1 MLKQRSKFW
10 NAHFTV
16 SLNYGLDNVLFVI
29 QMMSKRQ
36 LVVLAMLVS
45 VIIMAAP
52 VSAIFG
58 QGQVQATP
66 AEQLVEVADRAEQQ
80 VKNLIDLVYA
90 NETALDT
97 IEDVGL
103 LDELESNV
111 TLYHEGVGNL
121 TAAHD
126 ALELA
131 DYEGA
136 VDYATEAL
144 SIFREVFSSIH
155 IILED
160 AGLQKCELV
169 DCQGLLDAM
178 TRQLQRIDRL
188 REILPEDAPE
198 EIKQLLDDAE
208 ALLDIDAARA
218 LLLEGKVTEVKDT
231 LQEAKELIS
240 QVYDYLKEQA
250 EGLNAWRIDCYCER
264 VRERIR
270 ERFRNGYQ
278 SEIDFT
284 DVLEAFGYQSEN
296 QFMETLENMIQTVQ
310 GKKSDFDNALQDL
323 DAIGQMVQEM
333 DQALT
338 QKMNQYQN
346 GSGSGGNGSGNG
358 NIGNNYARGG
368 NGNGGNEGN
377 GQ

>member
-1 MLKQRSKFW
+1 M
-10 NAHFTV
+10 
-16 SLNYGLDNVLFVI
+16 SLNYGLANVLIVI

-45 VIIMAAP
+45 VMITAAP

-58 QGQVQATP
+58 QGQVQATS
-66 AEQLVEVADRAEQQ
+66 AEQLVEVADSAEQQ

-97 IEDVGL
+97 IEAAGL
-103 LDELESNV
+103 LDALEGNV
-111 TLYHEGVGNL
+111 TLYDEGVGNL
-121 TAAHD
+121 TAAQE
-126 ALELA
+126 ALDLE

-136 VDYATEAL
+136 VDYATDAL

-155 IILED
+155 VILED

-178 TRQLQRIDRL
+178 TRQLERIDRL

-198 EIKQLLDDAE
+198 EIVQLLDDAE
-208 ALLDIDAARA
+208 ALLDVDAART
-218 LLLEGKVTEVKDT
+218 LLLEGKTTEVRDT

-250 EGLNAWRIDCYCER
+250 EGLNAWRIDGYCER

-270 ERFRNGYQ
+270 ERFMNGNQ
-278 SEIDFT
+278 SGIDFT
-284 DVLEAFGYQSEN
+284 DVLEALGYQSEN
-296 QFMETLENMIQTVQ
+296 QFMETLENMIQAAK
-310 GKKSDFDNALQDL
+310 GKSGNLQDALQDL

-346 GSGSGGNGSGNG
+346 GSGSDSNGSGNG
-358 NIGNNYARGG
+358 NIGGNYGQSG
-368 NGNGGNEGN
+368 NGNGG
-377 GQ
+377 Q